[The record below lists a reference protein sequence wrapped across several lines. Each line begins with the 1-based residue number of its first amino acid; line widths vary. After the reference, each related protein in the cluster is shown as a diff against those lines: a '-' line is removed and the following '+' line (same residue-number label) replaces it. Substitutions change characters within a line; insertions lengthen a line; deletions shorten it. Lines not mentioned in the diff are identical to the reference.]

1 METNVAFDT
10 LLNLANQTLECAEA
24 YSKLDAP
31 IMDNIGQLISKLR
44 QSISFLENME
54 HKDIVEDD
62 DEDDEDDVIDNVDD
76 DDDEDP
82 AIVGICD
89 MLMDI
94 KYSKRDELST
104 FDSEYDKVWGRID
117 AARAANHL

>member
-1 METNVAFDT
+1 MDT
-10 LLNLANQTLECAEA
+10 DAVFATLTSLTNQTLECAEQ
-24 YSKLDAP
+24 YSKLDASVT
-31 IMDNIGQLISKLR
+31 DNISQLISKLR
-44 QSISFLENME
+44 QSISLLENME
-54 HKDIVEDD
+54 RKDICEDD
-62 DEDDEDDVIDNVDD
+62 DEDD

-94 KYSKRDELST
+94 KYSKRDELTT